1 MTADL
6 PLVLYAEDEES
17 DVIILKRAFQKANVL
32 CRLAI
37 VKDGHEAIQ
46 YLSGAGPYGDRHEHP
61 LPALMLLDLKMP
73 RMSGFDVLSWIAERP
88 NLRSIPVVVLS
99 SSSSEVDI
107 RKAREMGA
115 QDYFVKPNGL
125 DQYGPLV
132 QAWHS
137 RWLKALLGRP

>member
-1 MTADL
+1 MAAYL

-17 DVIILKRAFQKANVL
+17 DAIILKRAFKKANIL
-32 CRLAI
+32 IRLAV
-37 VKDGHEAIQ
+37 VKDGQEAIE
-46 YLSGAGPYGDRHEHP
+46 YLGGEAPYDDRHEHP

-73 RMSGFDVLSWIAERP
+73 RMSGFDVLSWIASRP
-88 NLRSIPVVVLS
+88 NMRSIPVVVLS
-99 SSSSEVDI
+99 SSSSDADV

-125 DQYGPLV
+125 DQYAPLV

-137 RWLKALLGRP
+137 RWLKALHAQS